1 MSSQISIKE
10 VDVKSTVKEQYQK
23 VDLQTHSSERQRNDI
38 KDPNKQLNEKQTDF
52 SKNGSGWG

>member
-38 KDPNKQLNEKQTDF
+38 KDPNKQLNEK
-52 SKNGSGWG
+52 